1 MQLIRRAQSGDE
13 AAFAELIEA
22 CYDQM
27 YGCALKYAG
36 NKPDAE
42 DITQQACIKLARSI
56 HQFRFEAAFSTW
68 VFRLVINCAK
78 DWFRSR
84 ARHEQPPSAT
94 AQDTSQEVM
103 TENVPESTAD
113 SSSLIYLAQILDQVA
128 AFGEGF
134 REAVVLVLGEGLSHR
149 DAAEVLGVK
158 ESTVSWRI
166 HETRKRLAQQE
177 AAS

>member
-42 DITQQACIKLARSI
+42 DITQQACIKLARSL

-78 DWFRSR
+78 DWFRGSE
-84 ARHEQPPSAT
+84 RHEQAPAAT
-94 AQDTSQEVM
+94 PGTSPEGS
-103 TENVPESTAD
+103 TETVIETTSD
-113 SSSLIYLAQILDQVA
+113 SSGLIYLAQILDQVA
-128 AFGEGF
+128 DFGEGF

-149 DAAEVLGVK
+149 DAAEILGVK